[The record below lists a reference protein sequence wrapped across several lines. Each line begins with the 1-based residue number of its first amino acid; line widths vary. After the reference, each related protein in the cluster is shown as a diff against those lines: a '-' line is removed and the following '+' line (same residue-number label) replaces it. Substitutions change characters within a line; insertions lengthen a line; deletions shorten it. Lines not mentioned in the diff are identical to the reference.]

1 MKNKKI
7 RGHFPILFGYCLF
20 MATACI
26 NEIPSENP
34 DIQEGDIPIT
44 FSVHIE
50 KPETKI
56 TDNLFDANDRIGL
69 YALISGNSMADER
82 YIDNLLLTCGEDQEL
97 IPEKE
102 VYYPEGDNSLD
113 FIAYYPYNPE
123 GAEKGETTIPVSIQ
137 PNQEDAAD
145 YSASDFLTATK
156 NKVAGSGK
164 PVSLD
169 FEHRLA
175 KLKIKLSPKNDDE
188 AEEMWKDNPHIVA
201 TGFYTQADYN
211 LETGKF
217 SNFKNVADIT
227 PTGGWKVES
236 DKLVGKE
243 FIFLPQEINS
253 DQVFQID
260 WNGRIYTCPIP
271 VAESLNG
278 NAQYEIEISTEE
290 SKTNQLTSIVASISK
305 WPTGNELEDTET
317 QNGAQILHLSA
328 LSFEASNIYRV
339 HLNGK
344 EVAEI
349 CKEYL
354 SGNLDSKAI
363 TIYPIK
369 DGATDLKNGTVLQL
383 LDTDEEI
390 NGGELQWDLSN
401 NSFTYYEG
409 ILPHIQTICFDQ
421 EGNLHTDDKPE
432 QPAEINVVAYT
443 LSDQRNPSDIQQYPI
458 VKIGTQY
465 WLRENLRADRYSNG
479 KPMKKLTVAYGE
491 PGYHVNKGNY
501 FYNGEALEEG
511 TMCPEGWSIP
521 SLNDWKCL
529 DEYIEHEVSTLKTG
543 EWKKLGT
550 ETDNELAPV
559 NNKTMFSIKPLGIW
573 SYKPE
578 FPDLNDGKMAA
589 FWTWDDDE
597 NKIPENAIFFT
608 GGSNT
613 MIESPTLTKPD
624 DPQKYEKET
633 FYKGLSI
640 RLIKK

>member
-1 MKNKKI
+1 MKHRII
-7 RGHFPILFGYCLF
+7 RGHFPILFGCCLF

-34 DIQEGDIPIT
+34 EIQEGDIPIT

-50 KPETKI
+50 ESATKI
-56 TDNLFDANDRIGL
+56 TDDVFDANDQIGL
-69 YALISGNSMADER
+69 YALISGSSMADER

-97 IPEKE
+97 IPEKD

-123 GAEKGETTIPVSIQ
+123 GAEKGETTIPVNIQ

-175 KLKIKLSPKNDDE
+175 KLKIKLSPKNNDE
-188 AEEMWKDNPHIVA
+188 AEEMRKDNPHIVA
-201 TGFYTQADYN
+201 TGFYTQADYD

-217 SNFKNVADIT
+217 SNFKNVSDIT
-227 PTGGWKVES
+227 PTGEWKMES
-236 DKLVGKE
+236 GKLAGKE
-243 FIFLPQEINS
+243 FIFLPQEISS
-253 DQVFQID
+253 DQVFQLD

-271 VAESLNG
+271 TVEALDG

-290 SKTNQLTSIVASISK
+290 IETNRLNGFLASISG
-305 WPTGNELEDTET
+305 WSNDSELNGTESE
-317 QNGAQILHLSA
+317 NGAQVLHLSA

-354 SGNLDSKAI
+354 SDDLDSRAI

-369 DGATDLKNGTVLQL
+369 NGATDLKKGTVLQL
-383 LDTDEEI
+383 LDTDEEM
-390 NGGELQWDLSN
+390 NGGKLQWDFSDN
-401 NSFTYYEG
+401 TFTYYEG
-409 ILPHIQTICFDQ
+409 DLPHIQTICFDQ
-421 EGNLHTDDKPE
+421 EGNLYTNDAPE
-432 QPAEINVVAYT
+432 QPAEINAVAYT
-443 LSDQRNPSDIQQYPI
+443 LSDQRDPSDIQQYPI

-479 KPMKKLTVAYGE
+479 GSMEELTVANGK
-491 PGYHVNKGNY
+491 PGYHVSKGNY
-501 FYNGEALEEG
+501 FYSGEALEEG
-511 TMCPEGWSIP
+511 TMCPKGWGIP

-550 ETDNELAPV
+550 EKQDGIAPV
-559 NNKTMFSIKPLGIW
+559 NNKTMLSIKPLGVW

-578 FPDLNDGKMAA
+578 HPDLNEGKMAA
-589 FWTWDDDE
+589 FWTWDYDKDA
-597 NKIPENAIFFT
+597 IPEEAIYFT
-608 GGSNT
+608 GGSDT
-613 MIESPTLTKPD
+613 IVKSSTLTTPA
-624 DPQKYEKET
+624 DPQYGKGP

>member
-1 MKNKKI
+1 MEYRII

-34 DIQEGDIPIT
+34 EIQEGDIPIT

-50 KPETKI
+50 ESATKI
-56 TDNLFDANDRIGL
+56 TDDVFDANAQIGL

-82 YIDNLLLTCGEDQEL
+82 YIDNLLLTCGEDQKL
-97 IPEKE
+97 ISKKDI
-102 VYYPEGDNSLD
+102 YYPEGDNSLD

-123 GAEKGETTIPVSIQ
+123 GAEKGEATIPVSIQ

-156 NKVAGSGK
+156 DKVAGSGK

-169 FEHRLA
+169 FEHRLT
-175 KLKIKLSPKNDDE
+175 KLKISLQPKDDDE
-188 AEEMWKDNPHIVA
+188 AEEMRKDNPHIVA

-271 VAESLNG
+271 TIESLDG

-290 SKTNQLTSIVASISK
+290 IETNRLNGFLASISD
-305 WPTGNELEDTET
+305 WSNDSELNGTESE
-317 QNGAQILHLSA
+317 NGAQVLHLSA

-354 SGNLDSKAI
+354 SDDLNSRAI

-369 DGATDLKNGTVLQL
+369 NGATDLKNGTVLQL
-383 LDTDEEI
+383 LDTDEEM
-390 NGGELQWDLSN
+390 NGGELQWDLSDN
-401 NSFTYYEG
+401 TFTYYEG
-409 ILPHIQTICFDQ
+409 DLPHIQTICFDQ
-421 EGNLHTDDKPE
+421 EGNLYTDDKPE

-479 KPMKKLTVAYGE
+479 TPMEKLTVANGK
-491 PGYHVNKGNY
+491 PGYHVNNGNY
-501 FYNGEALEEG
+501 FYSGEALEEG
-511 TMCPEGWSIP
+511 TMCPEGWGIP

-578 FPDLNDGKMAA
+578 LPDLNDGKMAA
-589 FWTWDDDE
+589 FWTWDDNE

-613 MIESPTLTKPD
+613 KIESPTLTTPEE
-624 DPQKYEKET
+624 PKYGT
-633 FYKGLSI
+633 GPFYKGLSI

>member
-1 MKNKKI
+1 MKHRII
-7 RGHFPILFGYCLF
+7 RGHFPILFGCCLF

-26 NEIPSENP
+26 NEIASENP
-34 DIQEGDIPIT
+34 KIQEGDNPIT
-44 FSVHIE
+44 FSVQIE

-56 TDNLFDANDRIGL
+56 TDNLFDANDQIGL
-69 YALISGNSMADER
+69 YALISGDDMAGDR

-97 IPEKE
+97 IPDKD
-102 VYYPEGDNSLD
+102 VYYPEGDHTLD
-113 FIAYYPYNPE
+113 FIAYYPYNSE
-123 GAEKGETTIPVSIQ
+123 GAEKGEATIPVSIQ
-137 PNQEDAAD
+137 PNQEDAAN

-156 NKVAGSGK
+156 NGVSGSK
-164 PVSLD
+164 KTVSLE
-169 FEHRLA
+169 FKHRLT
-175 KLKIKLSPKNDDE
+175 KLKISLQPKDDDE
-188 AEEMWKDNPHIVA
+188 AEQMRKDNPHIVA
-201 TGFYTQADYN
+201 TGFYTQADYD
-211 LETGKF
+211 LEKDRF

-227 PTGGWKVES
+227 PTGGWEVES
-236 DKLVGKE
+236 GKLVGKE

-271 VAESLNG
+271 VTESLNG
-278 NAQYEIEISTEE
+278 NTQYEIEISTEE
-290 SKTNQLTSIVASISK
+290 SKTNRLTSIVASISK
-305 WPTGNELEDTET
+305 WTTGSELEDTET

-328 LSFEASNIYRV
+328 LSFDASNIYRV

-354 SGNLDSKAI
+354 SDDLESRAI

-369 DGATDLKNGTVLQL
+369 DGTADLKNGTVLQL
-383 LDTDEEI
+383 LDTDEEM
-390 NGGELQWDLSN
+390 NGGKLQWDFSDN
-401 NSFTYYEG
+401 TFTYYEG
-409 ILPHIQTICFDQ
+409 DLPHIQTICFDQ
-421 EGNLHTDDKPE
+421 EGNLYTEDKPE

-479 KPMKKLTVAYGE
+479 GSMEKLTVANGK
-491 PGYHVNKGNY
+491 PGYHVSKGNY
-501 FYNGEALEEG
+501 FYSGEALEEG
-511 TMCPEGWSIP
+511 TMCPKGWGIP

-550 ETDNELAPV
+550 EKQDGIAPV
-559 NNKTMFSIKPLGIW
+559 NNKTMLSIKPLGVW

-578 FPDLNDGKMAA
+578 HPDLNEGKMAA
-589 FWTWDDDE
+589 FWTWDYDKDA
-597 NKIPENAIFFT
+597 IPEEAIYFT
-608 GGSNT
+608 GGSDT
-613 MIESPTLTKPD
+613 IVKSSTLTTPA
-624 DPQKYEKET
+624 DPQYGKGP

>member
-1 MKNKKI
+1 MEYRII
-7 RGHFPILFGYCLF
+7 RGHFPILFGCCLF

-34 DIQEGDIPIT
+34 EIQEGDIPIT

-50 KPETKI
+50 ESATKI
-56 TDNLFDANDRIGL
+56 TDDVFDANDQIGL
-69 YALISGNSMADER
+69 YALISGSSMADER

-97 IPEKE
+97 IPEKD

-123 GAEKGETTIPVSIQ
+123 GAEKGETTIPVNIQ

-175 KLKIKLSPKNDDE
+175 KLKIKLSPKNNDE
-188 AEEMWKDNPHIVA
+188 AEEMRKDNPHIVA
-201 TGFYTQADYN
+201 TGFYTQADYD

-217 SNFKNVADIT
+217 SNFKNVSDIT
-227 PTGGWKVES
+227 PTGEWKMES
-236 DKLVGKE
+236 GKLAGKE
-243 FIFLPQEINS
+243 FIFLPQEISS
-253 DQVFQID
+253 DQVFQLD

-271 VAESLNG
+271 TVEALDG

-290 SKTNQLTSIVASISK
+290 IETNRLNGFLASISG
-305 WPTGNELEDTET
+305 WSNDSELNGTESE
-317 QNGAQILHLSA
+317 NGAQVLHLSA

-354 SGNLDSKAI
+354 SDDLDSRAI

-369 DGATDLKNGTVLQL
+369 NGATDLKKGTVLQL
-383 LDTDEEI
+383 LDTDEEM
-390 NGGELQWDLSN
+390 NGGKLQWDFSDN
-401 NSFTYYEG
+401 TFTYYEG
-409 ILPHIQTICFDQ
+409 DLPHIQTICFDQ
-421 EGNLHTDDKPE
+421 EGNLYTDDKPE

-479 KPMKKLTVAYGE
+479 GSMEKLTVANGK
-491 PGYHVNKGNY
+491 PGYHVSKGNY
-501 FYNGEALEEG
+501 FYSGEALEEG
-511 TMCPEGWSIP
+511 TMCPKGWGIP

-550 ETDNELAPV
+550 EKQDGIAPV
-559 NNKTMFSIKPLGIW
+559 NNKTMLSIKPLGVW

-578 FPDLNDGKMAA
+578 HPDLNEGKMAA
-589 FWTWDDDE
+589 FWTWDYDKDA
-597 NKIPENAIFFT
+597 IPEEAIYFT
-608 GGSNT
+608 GGSDT
-613 MIESPTLTKPD
+613 IVKSSTLTTPA
-624 DPQKYEKET
+624 DPQYGKGP

>member
-1 MKNKKI
+1 MEYRII

-34 DIQEGDIPIT
+34 EIQEGDIPIT

-50 KPETKI
+50 ESATKI
-56 TDNLFDANDRIGL
+56 TDDVFDANDQIGL
-69 YALISGNSMADER
+69 YALISGSSMADER

-97 IPEKE
+97 IPEKD

-123 GAEKGETTIPVSIQ
+123 GAEKGETTIPVNIQ

-175 KLKIKLSPKNDDE
+175 KLKIKLSPKNNDE
-188 AEEMWKDNPHIVA
+188 AEEMRKDNPHIVA
-201 TGFYTQADYN
+201 TGFYTQADYD

-217 SNFKNVADIT
+217 SNFKNVSDIT
-227 PTGGWKVES
+227 PTGEWKMES
-236 DKLVGKE
+236 GKLAGKE
-243 FIFLPQEINS
+243 FIFLPQEISS
-253 DQVFQID
+253 DQVFQLD

-271 VAESLNG
+271 TVEALDG

-290 SKTNQLTSIVASISK
+290 IETNRLNGFLASISG
-305 WPTGNELEDTET
+305 WSNDSELNGTESE
-317 QNGAQILHLSA
+317 NGAQVLHLSA

-354 SGNLDSKAI
+354 SDDLDSRAI

-369 DGATDLKNGTVLQL
+369 NGATDLKKGTMLQL
-383 LDTDEEI
+383 LDTDEEM
-390 NGGELQWDLSN
+390 NGGKLQWDFSDN
-401 NSFTYYEG
+401 TFTYYEG
-409 ILPHIQTICFDQ
+409 DLPHIQTICFDQ
-421 EGNLHTDDKPE
+421 KGNLYTDEKPE

-479 KPMKKLTVAYGE
+479 TPMEKLTVAYGE
-491 PGYHVNKGNY
+491 PGYHVNNGNY
-501 FYNGEALEEG
+501 FYSGEALEEG
-511 TMCPEGWSIP
+511 IMCPEGWSIP

-529 DEYIEHEVSTLKTG
+529 DEYIEHEVSVLKTG

-550 ETDNELAPV
+550 ETDKELAPV
-559 NNKTMFSIKPLGIW
+559 NNKTMLSIKPLGVW

-578 FPDLNDGKMAA
+578 HPDLNEGKMAA
-589 FWTWDDDE
+589 FWTWDYDKDA
-597 NKIPENAIFFT
+597 IPEEAIYFT
-608 GGSNT
+608 GGSDT
-613 MIESPTLTKPD
+613 IVKSSTLTTPA
-624 DPQKYEKET
+624 DPQYGKGP

>member
-1 MKNKKI
+1 MEYRII
-7 RGHFPILFGYCLF
+7 RGHFPILFGCCLF

-34 DIQEGDIPIT
+34 EIQEGDIPIT

-50 KPETKI
+50 ESATKI
-56 TDNLFDANDRIGL
+56 TDDVFDANDQIGL
-69 YALISGNSMADER
+69 YALISGSSMADER

-97 IPEKE
+97 IPEKD

-123 GAEKGETTIPVSIQ
+123 GAEKGETTIPVNIQ

-175 KLKIKLSPKNDDE
+175 KLKIKLSPKNNDE
-188 AEEMWKDNPHIVA
+188 AEEMRKDNPHIVA
-201 TGFYTQADYN
+201 TGFYTQADYD

-217 SNFKNVADIT
+217 SNFKNVSDIT
-227 PTGGWKVES
+227 PTGEWKMES
-236 DKLVGKE
+236 GKLAGKE
-243 FIFLPQEINS
+243 FIFLPQEISS
-253 DQVFQID
+253 DQVFQLD

-271 VAESLNG
+271 TVEALDG

-290 SKTNQLTSIVASISK
+290 IETNRLNGFLASISG
-305 WPTGNELEDTET
+305 WSNDSELNGTESE
-317 QNGAQILHLSA
+317 NGAQVLHLSA

-354 SGNLDSKAI
+354 SDDLDSRAI

-369 DGATDLKNGTVLQL
+369 NGATDLKKGTVLQL
-383 LDTDEEI
+383 LDTDEEM
-390 NGGELQWDLSN
+390 NGGKLQWDFSDN
-401 NSFTYYEG
+401 TFTYYEG
-409 ILPHIQTICFDQ
+409 DLPHIQTICFDQ
-421 EGNLHTDDKPE
+421 EGNLYTDDKPE

-479 KPMKKLTVAYGE
+479 NPMEKLTVANGK
-491 PGYHVNKGNY
+491 PGYHVNNGNY
-501 FYNGEALEEG
+501 FYNGEALEKG
-511 TMCPEGWSIP
+511 TMCPEGWGIP

-529 DEYIEHEVSTLKTG
+529 DEYIEHEVSVLKTG

-550 ETDNELAPV
+550 ETDKELAPV

-573 SYKPE
+573 SYKSE
-578 FPDLNDGKMAA
+578 LPDLNDGKMAA
-589 FWTWDDDE
+589 FWTWDDNE

-613 MIESPTLTKPD
+613 MIESPTRTTPEES
-624 DPQKYEKET
+624 KYGT
-633 FYKGLSI
+633 GPFYKGLSI